1 MVIISM
7 GRERFEQESLDH
19 LEEFGSAIGSTDM
32 RLRLL
37 LLLIARLLD
46 KFFSINFEFR
56 NDEMRL
62 QIIVIKNLF
71 EDRMRRI

>member
-1 MVIISM
+1 
-7 GRERFEQESLDH
+7 
-19 LEEFGSAIGSTDM
+19 M